1 MKSSRNI
8 FPYLI
13 VGILFFYLFHTA
25 EHYYALSKE
34 AVPFLGF
41 ERFDWLLSNMN
52 QYSFIT
58 FTFTS
63 SSIMGKHRF
72 SSSFIFVCV

>member
-52 QYSFIT
+52 QYSFI
-58 FTFTS
+58 S
-63 SSIMGKHRF
+63 SVRRIGLR
-72 SSSFIFVCV
+72 SSPIFKATT

>member
-52 QYSFIT
+52 QYCIILIKVDT
-58 FTFTS
+58 FRKQMYHY
-63 SSIMGKHRF
+63 I
-72 SSSFIFVCV
+72 